1 MSNRCYLY
9 STDTL
14 PTQGAAD
21 PAASLTGI
29 SEWDDDIPLV
39 YKILLS
45 ADPMACRSSI
55 SNDDANIAIAG
66 DYLAGLERLKA
77 FMNRLTVPA
86 AQPLFDATLEFFDN
100 PRNVRKYL
108 VLEAA
113 EIFDYNSE
121 PHEEQNEEL
130 LQEIKNLDEEIETA
144 LAEVLPSPVAV
155 PEQRGLFG
163 RLFGAKNVQ
172 TAATMDADAEEI
184 EALGFG
190 NWSGTLYY
198 DLKGD

>member
-14 PTQGAAD
+14 PAQGAAD

-45 ADPMACRSSI
+45 ADPAACRSSI
-55 SNDDANIAIAG
+55 SDSAANTAIAG
-66 DYLAGLERLKA
+66 DYAAGLEQLKA
-77 FMNRLTVPA
+77 FMNRLTAPA
-86 AQPLFDATLEFFDN
+86 AQPLVAATLEFFDN
-100 PRNVRKYL
+100 PLNAKKYL

-121 PHEEQNEEL
+121 PHEQQNEEL
-130 LQEIKNLDEEIETA
+130 LQEIKDLDEEIETA
-144 LAEVLPSPVAV
+144 LAEVLPSPVAA
-155 PEQRGLFG
+155 PDRRGLFG
-163 RLFGAKNVQ
+163 RLFRAGPVQ
-172 TAATMDADAEEI
+172 AAATPDVDAEEI

-190 NWSGTLYY
+190 NWSDTLYY
-198 DLKGD
+198 DLKAD